1 MKRRVG
7 ERKILL
13 IDGPAS
19 VYLISG
25 KAEILGAEMKSGM
38 KVVVR
43 RGKRMPFEA
52 LSECEAEVCISE
64 GGSYIET
71 NTPAIPSSWRAAV
84 QEILSEKNIKSV
96 LILGGIDSGKTSF
109 SVYLANVALRKGW
122 KISILD
128 CDLGQSD
135 LGPPGTIGLS
145 FVNKPFT
152 DLFTLFP
159 DESIF
164 VGVTS
169 PSEVTDEVIKAAVKL
184 KNVAF
189 SNGKYL
195 LITNTDGWVEG
206 EDAVE
211 YKVKLIE
218 ALNPDYIVAIQA
230 SGELEPIISSV
241 EERTVISVKPP
252 EKTRRRDK
260 ETRRFLRGFAY
271 KKHLKGSR
279 TRIFP
284 LKWIQVE
291 GSINLSSR
299 VTEHLKERIE
309 EILGEEILYCEEKS
323 ECLLIV
329 TEKDTCLD
337 VERLKMTE
345 AEIGKKIIA
354 LQKGNEKGILVSLE
368 DKDGKVLGIG
378 TIESIDFRN
387 KVIKIRTPVN
397 KPVSRIKLGRIRLDS
412 KGNEKEILPRL

>member
-271 KKHLKGSR
+271 KKHLKESR

-299 VTEHLKERIE
+299 VTEHLKERVE

-368 DKDGKVLGIG
+368 DKDGKMLGIG

>member
-1 MKRRVG
+1 MKRRVS

-25 KAEILGAEMKSGM
+25 KAEILGAEIKSGM

-84 QEILSEKNIKSV
+84 QKILSEKDIKSI

-164 VGVTS
+164 VGITS
-169 PSEVTDEVIKAAVKL
+169 PSEVTDEVIKAAAKL

-241 EERTVISVKPP
+241 EERKVILVKPP

-291 GSINLSSR
+291 GSINLSGQ
-299 VTEHLKERIE
+299 VTEHLKERVE

-337 VERLKMTE
+337 VERLRMTE

-368 DKDGKVLGIG
+368 DKDGKMLGIG

-387 KVIKIRTPVN
+387 EVIKIRTPVN